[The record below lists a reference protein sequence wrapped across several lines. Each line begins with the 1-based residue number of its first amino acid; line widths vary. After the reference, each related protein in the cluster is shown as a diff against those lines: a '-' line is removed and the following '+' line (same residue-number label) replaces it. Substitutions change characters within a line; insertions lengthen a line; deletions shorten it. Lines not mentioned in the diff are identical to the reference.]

1 MLDHRAFHQEA
12 DAVLERLTSRGVA
25 AEIIDQLKT
34 LVSQRSEAIGHL
46 EALRHKLNEATG
58 EVQKKAKAGDMDAVA
73 AARAEL
79 KGLKAQIKDAEE
91 TTNQAQE
98 QMTSLLLTVP
108 NLPHESV
115 PVGADESFNRIERE
129 VGEKREFDFEPK
141 PHWDIGEELGI
152 LDFERAA
159 KISGSRFV
167 VYRGAGA
174 RLERALI
181 QFMLDR
187 AYHNGYE
194 EIAPPLLVRPESM
207 QAAGQYPKF
216 IGESYETL
224 DREFALIPT
233 SEVPL
238 VNLHREE
245 IVEEAQL
252 PLRYTAYTPCFR
264 REAGAAGRDTRGILR
279 QHQFN
284 KVELVSYTAPEQS
297 IEELERLTGNA
308 EQILQELGLPYRVV
322 TLATGDLGFAATKTY
337 DLEVWIPSQKHYRE
351 ISSCSNCGDFQARRS
366 QIRYRPAAVEG
377 QKKKAKPKLVHTLN
391 GSGLAVGRTLLA
403 ILENYQEADGSITV
417 PEALRPF
424 FGADRIEPP
433 QAG

>member
-79 KGLKAQIKDAEE
+79 KGLKGQIKEAEE

-108 NLPHESV
+108 NLPHDSV

-129 VGEKREFDFEPK
+129 VGDKREFDFEPK
-141 PHWDIGEELGI
+141 PHWDIGEQLGI

-187 AYHNGYE
+187 AFHNGYE

-252 PLRYTAYTPCFR
+252 PLRYSAYTPCFR

-284 KVELVSYTAPEQS
+284 KVELVSYTTPEKS

-337 DLEVWIPSQKHYRE
+337 DLEVWIPSQNHYRE

-366 QIRYRPAAVEG
+366 QIRFRPSATEG

-424 FGADRIEPP
+424 FGADRIEAPT
-433 QAG
+433 AS

>member
-25 AEIIDQLKT
+25 AEIITQLKT
-34 LVSQRSEAIGHL
+34 LVTERSEAIGHL
-46 EALRHKLNEATG
+46 EALRQKLNEATG
-58 EVQKKAKAGDMDAVA
+58 EVQQKAKAGDMDAVA
-73 AARAEL
+73 SARASL
-79 KGLKAQIKDAEE
+79 KGLKAEIKDAEE
-91 TTNQAQE
+91 FTNKAQE
-98 QMTSLLLTVP
+98 RMTELLLTVP

-115 PVGADESFNRIERE
+115 PVGADESHNRIERE
-129 VGEKREFDFEPK
+129 VGEKRAFDFEPK
-141 PHWDIGEELGI
+141 PHWEIGEKLGI

-167 VYRGAGA
+167 IYRGAGA

-187 AYHNGYE
+187 AFHNGYE

-284 KVELVSYTAPEQS
+284 KVELVSYTTPEAS
-297 IEELERLTGNA
+297 IEELERLTSNA
-308 EQILQELGLPYRVV
+308 EQILKELGLPYRVV

-337 DLEVWIPSQKHYRE
+337 DLEVWVPSQNHYRE

-366 QIRYRPAAVEG
+366 QIRYRPESGG

-391 GSGLAVGRTLLA
+391 GSSLAVGRTLLA
-403 ILENYQEADGSITV
+403 ILENYQEADGSIMV

-424 FGADRIEPP
+424 FGADRIDSI
-433 QAG
+433 

>member
-1 MLDHRAFHQEA
+1 MLDHRAFHHEA

-25 AEIIDQLKT
+25 AEVITQLKT
-34 LVSQRSEAIGHL
+34 LVSNRSEAIGHL

-58 EVQKKAKAGDMDAVA
+58 EVQQKAKAGDMDAVA
-73 AARAEL
+73 AARASL
-79 KGLKAQIKDAEE
+79 KGLKAEIKDAEE
-91 TTNQAQE
+91 STNQAQE
-98 QMTSLLLTVP
+98 QMTELLLTVP

-115 PVGADESFNRIERE
+115 PLGADESHNRIERE
-129 VGEKREFDFEPK
+129 VGEKRAFDFEPK
-141 PHWDIGEELGI
+141 PHWEVGEKLGI

-187 AYHNGYE
+187 AFHNGYE

-284 KVELVSYTAPEQS
+284 KVELVSYTTPEDS

-308 EQILQELGLPYRVV
+308 EQILKELGLPYRVV

-337 DLEVWIPSQKHYRE
+337 DLEVWIPSQNHYRE

-366 QIRYRPAAVEG
+366 QIRYRPESGG

-391 GSGLAVGRTLLA
+391 GSSLAVGRTLLA
-403 ILENYQEADGSITV
+403 ILENYQQADGSIEV

-424 FGADRIEPP
+424 FGADRIDSI
-433 QAG
+433 

>member
-1 MLDHRAFHQEA
+1 MLDHRAFHHEA

-25 AEIIDQLKT
+25 AEVITQLKT
-34 LVSQRSEAIGHL
+34 LVSNRSEAIGHL

-58 EVQKKAKAGDMDAVA
+58 EVQQKAKAGDMDAVA
-73 AARAEL
+73 AARASL
-79 KGLKAQIKDAEE
+79 KGLKSEIKDAEE
-91 TTNQAQE
+91 LTNQAQE
-98 QMTSLLLTVP
+98 QMTELLLTVP

-115 PVGADESFNRIERE
+115 PVGADESHNRIERE
-129 VGEKREFDFEPK
+129 VGEKRAFDFEPK
-141 PHWDIGEELGI
+141 PHWEVGEKLGI

-187 AYHNGYE
+187 AFHNGYE

-284 KVELVSYTAPEQS
+284 KVELVSYTTPEDS

-308 EQILQELGLPYRVV
+308 EQILKELGLPYRVV

-337 DLEVWIPSQKHYRE
+337 DLEVWIPSQNHYRE

-366 QIRYRPAAVEG
+366 QIRYRPEAGG

-391 GSGLAVGRTLLA
+391 GSSLAVGRTLLA
-403 ILENYQEADGSITV
+403 ILENYQQADGSIEV

-424 FGADRIEPP
+424 FGADRIDSI
-433 QAG
+433 